1 MPETRHTRNNTKLTG
16 FSKGMPKFIGKFGVD
31 VETATG
37 GKDESTGVPP
47 SCQGRQNESGKTCQ

>member
-1 MPETRHTRNNTKLTG
+1 
-16 FSKGMPKFIGKFGVD
+16 MPKFIGKFGVD

-47 SCQGRQNESGKTCQ
+47 SCQGSQNESGKTCQ